1 MLQMNSSS
9 AARLALTLFV
19 ATFAGL
25 ARTAADT
32 TWQIFQHEHVLG
44 TSLELKFAARDTAHA
59 AAAEAAALGEID
71 RLAKILSSYD
81 ATSEFSRWQA
91 THGVAV
97 SVSADLFAVLAL
109 FDAWRER
116 THGAL
121 DASAEVAGRLW
132 KSSAQAGRTPTEL
145 ELDAA
150 VAAVRQTHWR
160 LDPVARTAIHL
171 SDAPL
176 VLNSFTKS
184 FIIERAAEVAIAAGQ
199 LESAVVNIG
208 GDLVIRGRAV
218 DAVALVNPEAEAEND
233 APLQHLS
240 LRDRAVATSGG
251 YRRGVEIG
259 GRWYS
264 HLVDPRTGR
273 PVDHVLSA
281 TVVSPRATDAGAL
294 ATALCVVTPEEGLA
308 LVATIADAECL
319 LVLHDGRLLA
329 TAGWNSLQNTA
340 APATPNWVH
349 AAAAKS
355 SGAAGAIPLPAWD
368 PNYELLVSFEIAAVG
383 SGRGKKPFVAI
394 WIEDKDGFPL
404 RTLALWYHGA
414 RWLPDLRAWNHADH
428 LRSMAEGTQV
438 VESVASATRGPGK
451 YSVRWDGKDGGGQA
465 VKPGTYTV
473 AIEVAREH
481 GSHQVMRQE
490 VAFTGQPQHFDL
502 PANLEVNS
510 AALDYRRKT
519 AAH

>member
-1 MLQMNSSS
+1 MFL
-9 AARLALTLFV
+9 AATLAGV
-19 ATFAGL
+19 AQATD
-25 ARTAADT
+25 AAS
-32 TWQIFQHEHVLG
+32 WQVFQHEHVLG
-44 TSLELKFAARDTAHA
+44 TSLELKFAAREAGRA
-59 AAAEAAALGEID
+59 AAAESAALAEID

-91 THGVAV
+91 TRGVAV
-97 SVSADLFAVLAL
+97 PVSAELFAVLAL
-109 FDAWRER
+109 FDTWRER

-121 DASAEVAGRLW
+121 DASAAVAGRLW
-132 KSSAQAGRTPTEL
+132 QTAARDRRTPTEV
-145 ELDAA
+145 ELNAA

-160 LDPVARTAIHL
+160 LDPAARTATHV

-184 FIIERAAEVAIAAGQ
+184 FIIERAADAAMAAGQ

-208 GDLVIRGRAV
+208 GDLVIRGRA
-218 DAVALVNPEAEAEND
+218 AEGVALVNPEAEAEND

-240 LRDRAVATSGG
+240 VRDRAVATSGG

-281 TVVSPRATDAGAL
+281 TVVAPRATDAGAL
-294 ATALCVVTPEEGLA
+294 ATALCVLAPDEGLA
-308 LVATIADAECL
+308 LAGTVADAECL

-329 TAGWNSLQNTA
+329 SAGWSALQIPA
-340 APATPNWVH
+340 APAAPPGVH
-349 AAAAKS
+349 AATAKTNAAE
-355 SGAAGAIPLPAWD
+355 GAIPVATWD
-368 PNYELLVSFEIAAVG
+368 SNYELWVSLEIAAVG
-383 SGRGKKPFVAI
+383 GGRGKKPFVAV

-414 RWLPDLRAWNHADH
+414 RWLPDLRAWSHADH
-428 LRSMAEGTQV
+428 LRSMAEGTQI

-451 YSVRWDGKDGGGQA
+451 YTLRWDGKDGGGQA

-481 GSHQVMRQE
+481 GSHQIIRQD
-490 VAFTGQPQHFDL
+490 VAFAGQPQHFDL
-502 PANLEVNS
+502 PANLEVKS
-510 AALDYRRKT
+510 AALDYRLKT
-519 AAH
+519 AAR